1 VLAPVAAVAVG
12 LHDPDLPTAGFRA
25 SAPGEC
31 SLVVTRSSGEAFSVL
46 VRVTLPRGP
55 YGEPVVQVAGLTWAE
70 LFAGEPVVAAQGRW
84 LDPFAS
90 RRPAMVVDFLWRGDR
105 CWSAFDPDG
114 NGGLCLGTGNVLG
127 DGGFEVFRTGPDVS
141 MGGDDWREWPVEPPA
156 YLVGTNVVSVDQGE
170 VAGRLCR
177 KVALDYEGRRGG
189 IALDRVTAVLLAE
202 DRGAGWQPMYENL
215 RFNEEVRDDVADWTG
230 PVAHDRV
237 RAVADLRV
245 DREGVVGNVTYR
257 AGPCSL
263 DEGMSGGRPLRE
275 ALTWAQAKAGRVR
288 VHHGGTLYSAG
299 RVPLDLPA
307 LPPDLLG

>member
-1 VLAPVAAVAVG
+1 VGDEPVRVVSEVDAGRVVMVVLGQILVVSLRSSSGPPWSAASSTEVDVLAPVAAVAVG
-12 LHDPDLPTAGFRA
+12 LHDSDLPTAGFRA
-25 SAPGEC
+25 SAPGES
-31 SLVVTRSSGEAFSVL
+31 SLIVTRSSGEAFGVL

-127 DGGFEVFRTGPDVS
+127 DGGFAVFRTGPDVS
-141 MGGDDWREWPVEPPA
+141 MGGDDWRKWPVEPPA
-156 YLVGTNVVSVDQGE
+156 YLIGTNVVSVDQGE

-202 DRGAGWQPMYENL
+202 GVGIRPAQTAQRLRPQLSQHPPVLPRERGGSRACHIVGW
-215 RFNEEVRDDVADWTG
+215 
-230 PVAHDRV
+230 
-237 RAVADLRV
+237 
-245 DREGVVGNVTYR
+245 
-257 AGPCSL
+257 
-263 DEGMSGGRPLRE
+263 
-275 ALTWAQAKAGRVR
+275 
-288 VHHGGTLYSAG
+288 
-299 RVPLDLPA
+299 
-307 LPPDLLG
+307 